1 MKNSLTLGDGIV
13 IAVLFFAT
21 LLSAFVLLAFRS
33 DAQQVR
39 ISTEEETIVYDLLE
53 SRNLEIVSRG
63 VHLVV
68 HISPNGVFVKTS
80 DCENQI
86 CVNSRKIVR
95 GGEVIVCAPA
105 GVRIEM
111 ISGKAADYV
120 VG

>member
-13 IAVLFFAT
+13 IAVLLFAT
-21 LLSAFVLLAFRS
+21 LLSALVPRALRS
-33 DAQQVR
+33 EARQVR
-39 ISTEEETIVYDLLE
+39 IFTEEETFIYDLSE
-53 SRNLEIVSRG
+53 DRDLEIVSRG
-63 VHLVV
+63 VHLVI
-68 HISPNGVFVKTS
+68 HISRDGVFVKTS
-80 DCENQI
+80 DCGNQI
-86 CVNSRKIVR
+86 CVNSGRIIR